1 MKWYN
6 AVMVRRIFGNSF
18 IRLLIVSLSAVAFCW
33 AAEAGLFRWKQYM
46 QNVAAPLVEARVTA
60 RAYEAVDMLNAPRRF
75 LIPVFREMP
84 SEPSPDPAKG
94 LSVLSPSR

>member
-33 AAEAGLFRWKQYM
+33 AAWM
-46 QNVAAPLVEARVTA
+46 
-60 RAYEAVDMLNAPRRF
+60 AYRLIRISQFSHELAVDMLNAPRRF

-84 SEPSPDPAKG
+84 SEPSLDPAKG